1 MQHMSSLRLIFGT
14 AILLFTAMFFVS
26 CNDDDDTAQTNF
38 QLEITDA
45 PVDDPQVEAV
55 FVTVA
60 EIRLDG
66 ETLEAFD
73 EKQTFDLKAYQNGQT
88 KLLFNGDI
96 DAASYNRVTLILDS
110 EEDASGSSPGT
121 YILLESGENIQIPND
136 RIELDIQE
144 SFEVTE
150 GMDSRFVVDLDL
162 RKAIEHDDSGT
173 EDYNWATESEIE
185 AGLRLV
191 NHIESGT
198 IQGTCTDQLTQS
210 DKIIV
215 YAYTTGSFNMET
227 ELQGAHGENFSN
239 AVTST
244 AVNAS
249 GQYKLSFLEAGNYEL
264 HFAAYRDLNADAR
277 LELTGLLSLNGLL
290 GPPTDNV
297 SVSAGTTVDLNVE
310 VTGLL
315 PL

>member
-1 MQHMSSLRLIFGT
+1 MSYLRWIFGAT
-14 AILLFTAMFFVS
+14 TLCFTAMFLVS

-73 EKQTFDLKAYQNGQT
+73 EKQTFDLKAYHSGQT

-96 DAASYNRVTLILDS
+96 DAASYNRLTLVLDN

-121 YILLESGENIQIPND
+121 YVLLESGETITLPND

-162 RKAIEHDDSGT
+162 RKAIEHNDSGA
-173 EDYNWATESEIE
+173 EEYNWASESKIE
-185 AGLRLV
+185 TGLRLV
-191 NHIESGT
+191 NYIESGT

-215 YAYTTGSFNMET
+215 YAYTTGSFNEET
-227 ELQGAHGENFSN
+227 EMQGAHGENFTN
-239 AVTST
+239 AVTSA

-277 LELTGLLSLNGLL
+277 LELTGMLSLNGLL

-297 SVSAGTTVDLNVE
+297 NVSTGATVEINVE